1 MMELP
6 YSNNLQIGKLSSVFN
21 YVTNTY
27 KYYWF
32 LSILDHLKNGEDEI
46 SVDDLVIRMIA
57 KVWYPVNYFYLTFGK
72 WDRLAAAVATIRSE
86 LNCEID
92 VGEEQLVTLVKE
104 AISITQIRKTIKDLT
119 RYVPY
124 RFLTPWFAPEVK
136 GIYDSNRNR
145 ILKELAEENFYSEY
159 NAPPYRFNKDESAII
174 IQPQWREYFIMHMK
188 ILQGFTLWHILSYLR
203 KQNPNVPNIQT
214 KLFPPQKRDFKYASR
229 FWNLYFDDRLQ
240 VDCIFSGMPVTSEN
254 YTIDHFVPWSFV
266 AHDQLWNL
274 LPIPKPLNSAKS
286 DNLPARK
293 YMEDFGD
300 LQYDAF
306 NRVLQKFS
314 TTPRLLEDYSI
325 LFNDSI
331 ENIQQLPKGQFV
343 QTLEETIQPL
353 LQIAGNMGFEEGWEY
368 C

>member
-1 MMELP
+1 
-6 YSNNLQIGKLSSVFN
+6 VFN

-32 LSILDHLKNGEDEI
+32 LVILDYLREGKDEI
-46 SVDDLVIRMIA
+46 FIDDIVIRMIA
-57 KVWYPVNYFYLTFGK
+57 KVWYPVNYFYLSFGK
-72 WDRLAAAVATIRSE
+72 WDRLAAAVETIRNTLDCNVDIE
-86 LNCEID
+86 EDQLID
-92 VGEEQLVTLVKE
+92 LIKE
-104 AISITQIRKTIKDLT
+104 HSQHDVIRRKVSDLA

-124 RFLTPWFAPEVK
+124 RFLTPWFAPEMK
-136 GIYDSNRNR
+136 GIPDKHRNKM
-145 ILKELAEENFYSEY
+145 LKEFAGIQFLSED
-159 NAPPYRFNKDESAII
+159 NAPPYRFNADESAII
-174 IQPQWREYFIMHMK
+174 IQPQWREYFVMHGK
-188 ILQGFTLWHILSYLR
+188 ILQGFTLWHILSFLS

-214 KLFPPQKRDFKYASR
+214 KLFPPQKRDFKNASH
-229 FWNLYFDDRLQ
+229 FWNLYFDDRLR

-266 AHDQLWNL
+266 THDQLWNL
-274 LPIPKPLNSAKS
+274 LPIPKQVNSAKS
-286 DNLPARK
+286 DNLPAGK

-325 LFNDSI
+325 LFNDSL